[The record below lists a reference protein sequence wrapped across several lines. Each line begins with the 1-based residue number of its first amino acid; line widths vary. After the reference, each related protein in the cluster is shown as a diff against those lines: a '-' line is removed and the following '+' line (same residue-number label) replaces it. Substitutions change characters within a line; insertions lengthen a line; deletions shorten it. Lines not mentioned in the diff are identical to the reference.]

1 MTEPATGADADEVH
15 IAPPPWF
22 ARVAQVAAVL
32 VLLLGLSG
40 GLGAIGQ
47 GSVGSGLI
55 SIAGG
60 LGLALMSWDV
70 SQRRVETVGAVLHV
84 RQWFRTVELDRDDVE
99 EFIAARASLFRWD
112 VVALRHEGP
121 QLRLWVTR
129 MLVAGRTQRQ
139 AWLDQLEAWRVAG

>member
-1 MTEPATGADADEVH
+1 MTEPADGDVEVH
-15 IAPPPWF
+15 IAPPTWF

-32 VLLLGLSG
+32 VLLLGVSG

-47 GSVGSGLI
+47 GSAGSGLF

-60 LGLALMSWDV
+60 VGLALMSWDV
-70 SQRRVETVGAVLHV
+70 SQRRVDTVGDVLRV

-99 EFIAARASLFRWD
+99 EFVAARGSLFRWD
-112 VVALRHEGP
+112 VVALREEGP

-129 MLVAGRTQRQ
+129 MLVAGRTRRQ
-139 AWLDQLEAWRVAG
+139 TWLDQLEAWRVAG